1 MIYYILSLNPY
12 NPSSKCYYHIPFID
26 EKTKDEMSNDTGKK
40 CEKDWDPVLF
50 TPSLH
55 FLRWIL
61 GNKVEEEPGLML
73 GVQQGFLWKIQFLTR
88 IFDFGQRYTI
98 NHS

>member
-26 EKTKDEMSNDTGKK
+26 EKTKDEMSDDTGKK
-40 CEKDWDPVLF
+40 CEKDWDPVFF

-55 FLRWIL
+55 FLR
-61 GNKVEEEPGLML
+61 
-73 GVQQGFLWKIQFLTR
+73 
-88 IFDFGQRYTI
+88 
-98 NHS
+98 